1 MRKFFYAISAVCLML
16 MTSCSSVMSE
26 FEEEIDDA
34 VRLCLSAIELYVHHP
49 YDDSAKDL
57 VDELFD
63 YKGSKLYKTILV
75 NHVNRRRR
83 NEEGNKFAKE
93 MLRYYKNLDISLS
106 EPVYEEPTIKGEIVL
121 TFLEENSGI
130 NFIFYLDAKNK
141 TYSFEFFGDEEISRY
156 EERIKKKFINMKTD
170 PHLAAENIENK
181 IRNLYDEIFSGN
193 FEGTSNLMSQE
204 FDAITDLA
212 GEVSDGYMWIDC
224 NIWTFSQDYEGM
236 EIFELD
242 VDVQSSTNAI
252 VNIELSTVW
261 GEDIRIKMYMV
272 YENEDWYVDDIYNLN
287 RSLSVKQRALETCG
301 IK

>member
-1 MRKFFYAISAVCLML
+1 MKKILYAISAVCLMF

-26 FEEEIDDA
+26 YEEEIEDA
-34 VRLCLSAIELYVHHP
+34 VRLCLSSTELYVNHP
-49 YDDSAKDL
+49 DDDGASDL

-63 YKGSKLYKTILV
+63 YTGSKLYRSILIKKQ
-75 NHVNRRRR
+75 N
-83 NEEGNKFAKE
+83 EGNPLAIE
-93 MLRYYKNLDISLS
+93 MMGYYRDLYISLS
-106 EPVYEEPTIKGEIVL
+106 DPIYEKSDSKEEVVFTI
-121 TFLEENSGI
+121 LEENSGI
-130 NFIFYLDAKNK
+130 HFRFTINIKKNTYL
-141 TYSFEFFGDEEISRY
+141 FEMYDDEEISRY
-156 EERIKKKFINMKTD
+156 EERIKKKLINMKID
-170 PHLAAENIENK
+170 PNLTAENIEYK

-193 FEGTSNLMSQE
+193 FEGTTNLMSQE
-204 FDAITDLA
+204 FDAIIDKA
-212 GEVSDGYMWIDC
+212 GEVSDGYLWIDC

-236 EIFELD
+236 EVLEVD
-242 VDVQSSTNAI
+242 VDVQSSTNAV

>member
-1 MRKFFYAISAVCLML
+1 MKKILYAISAVCLML
-16 MTSCSSVMSE
+16 MTSCSSVTSE
-26 FEEEIDDA
+26 YEEEIEDA
-34 VRLCLSAIELYVHHP
+34 VRLCLSSIELYIHHP
-49 YDDSAKDL
+49 YDDSANDL

-63 YKGSKLYKTILV
+63 YKGSKLYKTVLI

-83 NEEGNKFAKE
+83 NEEGNKFANE

-106 EPVYEEPTIKGEIVL
+106 EPVYEEPTIKGETVL

-130 NFIFYLDAKNK
+130 NFIFYFDEKNK
-141 TYSFEFFGDEEISRY
+141 TYRFNFFGDEEISRY
-156 EERIKKKFINMKTD
+156 EERIKKKLINMKID
-170 PHLAAENIENK
+170 PHLTAENIEYK

-193 FEGTSNLMSQE
+193 FEGTTNLMSQE
-204 FDAITDLA
+204 FDAITDKA
-212 GEVSDGYMWIDC
+212 GEVSNGYMWIDC

-242 VDVQSSTNAI
+242 VDVQSSTNAV